1 MEIKFMAIKKVAI
14 EALVT
19 LWTEIEVEEGETL
32 EESVYQWAKYY
43 DEDIRLDEIKS
54 ITVLEDIE

>member
-1 MEIKFMAIKKVAI
+1 MEIRKVKV

-19 LWTEIEVEEGETL
+19 LWGEVEVEEGETF
-32 EESVYQWAKYY
+32 EESVYRWAKYY
-43 DEDIRLDEIKS
+43 DEDMSLDEIKF

>member
-1 MEIKFMAIKKVAI
+1 MAIKKVAV

-43 DEDIRLDEIKS
+43 DEDMRIDEIKY
-54 ITVLEDIE
+54 ITVLEEID

>member
-1 MEIKFMAIKKVAI
+1 MATKKVMV

-19 LWTEIEVEEGETL
+19 MWTEIEIQVDEGDTI

-43 DEDIRLDEIKS
+43 DEDMRIDEIKY
-54 ITVLEDIE
+54 ITVLEEID